1 MKSSGSCL
9 SFIFYK
15 NNKILQAYNPVH
27 KGEYMYLTKD
37 EEKILDGEQGEVME
51 RMFRLLVRLGEIYK
65 ADKMIPV
72 GSVQV
77 AGVSY
82 KSIADP
88 GTEFLEDL
96 AENGAKVKVLT
107 FLNPAGM
114 DLENWQ
120 KLGFPKDFAKKQLR
134 IMDAFKKMGIIVTST
149 CTPYLAGNLPRFR
162 EHIAWSESSA
172 VSFSNSVIG
181 ARTNREGGP
190 SALAAAICGKT
201 PNYDLH
207 LDENRH
213 PHFKIKVDAELE
225 FSSDYGALGYFV
237 GKQVKN
243 KIPYFTGIKDAN
255 TDQLKA
261 LGAAMAASGAVALY
275 HAEGLTPEASLVKKD
290 GLETI
295 NVGKKEIKEVYEKL
309 NSGKEPDIV
318 ILGCPHAS
326 LREISTL
333 AEKLKGKRLKKP
345 LWICTSRVMK
355 DAAERMGF
363 VEIIEKAGGSVVA
376 DTCMVVS
383 PIEEMG
389 YKVTG
394 VDSGKAANYLPG
406 FCKQDVVFADIN
418 KLIEA
423 QT

>member
-1 MKSSGSCL
+1 M
-9 SFIFYK
+9 
-15 NNKILQAYNPVH
+15 H
-27 KGEYMYLTKD
+27 LTKD
-37 EEKILDGEQGEVME
+37 EEKILNGSEGEVKE
-51 RMFRLLVRLGEIYK
+51 RLFRLLVRLGDIYG

-82 KSIADP
+82 KSIGGP
-88 GTEFLEDL
+88 GMEFLKDISSK
-96 AENGAKVKVLT
+96 GTKVKVLT

-114 DLENWQ
+114 DLENWE
-120 KLGFPKDFAKKQLR
+120 KLGFPKEFAKNQLA
-134 IMDAFKKMGIIVTST
+134 IMQSFKEMGIIITST

-201 PNYDLH
+201 PNYGLH
-207 LDENRH
+207 LWEKRQ
-213 PHFKIKVDAELE
+213 PQVKIDVSAKLK
-225 FSSDYGALGYFV
+225 FSSDFGALGYYV

-243 KIPYFTGIKDAN
+243 KIPYFIGIKDAD

-275 HAEGLTPEASLVKKD
+275 HVEGLTPEADLVEKKD
-290 GLETI
+290 LETI
-295 NVGKKEIKEVYEKL
+295 SVVEKELKDTYEKL
-309 NSGKEPDIV
+309 NSGKNPDIV

-326 LREISTL
+326 LKEISL
-333 AEKLKGKRLKKP
+333 VAKQIEGKHLKKP
-345 LWICTSRVMK
+345 LWICTSRMMK
-355 DAAERMGF
+355 EAADRMGF
-363 VEIIEKAGGSVVA
+363 TDIIEKAGGHIVG

-383 PIEEMG
+383 PIEQMG
-389 YKVTG
+389 YKITG
-394 VDSGKAANYLPG
+394 VNSGKAANYLPG
-406 FCKQDVVFADIN
+406 FCKQEVVFSNIYD
-418 KLIEA
+418 LLEG
-423 QT
+423 QQ

>member
-1 MKSSGSCL
+1 
-9 SFIFYK
+9 
-15 NNKILQAYNPVH
+15 
-27 KGEYMYLTKD
+27 MYLTKE

-65 ADKMIPV
+65 ADKMISV

-82 KSIADP
+82 KSIAEP

-96 AENGAKVKVLT
+96 ANKNAKVRVLT

-114 DLENWQ
+114 DLENWE
-120 KLGFPKDFAKKQLR
+120 KIGFPKTFAENQLR
-134 IMDAFKKMGIIVTST
+134 IMNAFKKMGIIITST

-201 PNYDLH
+201 PNYNLH
-207 LDENRH
+207 LDDNRH
-213 PHFKIKVDAELE
+213 PNVKIKVDVDLE
-225 FSSDYGALGYFV
+225 YSSDFGALGYFV

-243 KIPYFTGIKDAN
+243 KIPYFTDIKDAN

-275 HAEGLTPEASLVKKD
+275 HAEGLTPEAELVKKD
-290 GLETI
+290 NLETI
-295 NVGKKEIKEVYEKL
+295 NVGKQELKEVYEKL

-326 LREISTL
+326 LREISIL
-333 AEKLKGKRLKKP
+333 ADKLKGKKLKKP

-355 DAAERMGF
+355 EAAERMGF
-363 VEIIEKAGGSVVA
+363 VEIIEKAGGCIVA

-389 YKVTG
+389 FKITG

-406 FCKQDVVFADIN
+406 FCKQEVVFADIN
-418 KLIEA
+418 KLIEV

>member
-1 MKSSGSCL
+1 
-9 SFIFYK
+9 
-15 NNKILQAYNPVH
+15 
-27 KGEYMYLTKD
+27 MYLTKE
-37 EEKILDGEQGEVME
+37 EEKILNGDQGEVRE
-51 RMFRLLVRLGEIYK
+51 RLFRLLVRLGDIYG

-82 KSIADP
+82 KSIGDP
-88 GTEFLEDL
+88 GTEFLEDI
-96 AENGAKVKVLT
+96 ASKNVKVKVLT

-114 DLENWQ
+114 DLENWE
-120 KLGFPKDFAKKQLR
+120 KIGFPKDFAKNQLR
-134 IMDAFKKMGIIVTST
+134 IMNAFKQMGIIVTST

-190 SALAAAICGKT
+190 SALAAAICGRT
-201 PNYDLH
+201 PNYGLH
-207 LDENRH
+207 LWEKRQ
-213 PHFKIKVDAELE
+213 PTIKIHVDVELE
-225 FSSDYGALGYFV
+225 FSSDFGALGYYV

-243 KIPYFTGIKDAN
+243 KIPYFTGIKNAN
-255 TDQLKA
+255 TDHLKA

-275 HAEGLTPEASLVKKD
+275 HVDGLTPEADLVKKNS
-290 GLETI
+290 LETI
-295 NVGKKEIKEVYEKL
+295 DVTKKELDATYEKL
-309 NSGKEPDIV
+309 NSGKNPDIV

-333 AEKLKGKRLKKP
+333 ADKLNGKHLKKP
-345 LWICTSRVMK
+345 IWICTSRVMK
-355 DAAERMGF
+355 EAADRMGF
-363 VEIIEKAGGSVVA
+363 TKIIERAGGFIVA

-383 PIEEMG
+383 PIEQMG
-389 YKVTG
+389 YKTTG
-394 VDSGKAANYLPG
+394 VNSGKAANYLPG
-406 FCKQDVVFADIN
+406 FCKQEVVFANIN
-418 KLIEA
+418 KLIEV

>member
-1 MKSSGSCL
+1 
-9 SFIFYK
+9 
-15 NNKILQAYNPVH
+15 
-27 KGEYMYLTKD
+27 MYLTKE
-37 EEKILDGEQGEVME
+37 EEKILDGDKGEVEE
-51 RMFRLLVRLGEIYK
+51 RMFRLLVRLGEIYS

-82 KSIADP
+82 KSISDP
-88 GTEFLEDL
+88 GTEFLEDV
-96 AENGAKVKVLT
+96 ASKGAKVKVLT
-107 FLNPAGM
+107 YLNPAGM
-114 DLENWQ
+114 DLENWE
-120 KLGFPKDFAKKQLR
+120 KIGFPKEFAKNQLR
-134 IMDAFKKMGIIVTST
+134 IMNAFKNMGIVVTST

-190 SALAAAICGKT
+190 SALAAAICGVT
-201 PNYDLH
+201 PNYGLH
-207 LDENRH
+207 LWEKRQPNI
-213 PHFKIKVDAELE
+213 KIKVDVELD
-225 FSSDYGALGYFV
+225 FNSDFGALGYLV

-243 KIPYFTGIKDAN
+243 KIPYFTGIKNAN
-255 TDQLKA
+255 TDHLKS

-275 HAEGLTPEASLVKKD
+275 HIEELTPEADLVEKK

-295 NVGKKEIKEVYEKL
+295 EVGKKELDDTYDKL

-333 AEKLKGKRLKKP
+333 ANKLIDKHLKKP
-345 LWICTSRVMK
+345 IWICTSRVMK
-355 DAAERMGF
+355 EAADRMGF
-363 VEIIEKAGGSVVA
+363 SDIIERAGGHIVA

-383 PIEEMG
+383 PIEKMG
-389 YKVTG
+389 YKTTG
-394 VDSGKAANYLPG
+394 VNSGKAANYLPG
-406 FCKQDVVFADIN
+406 FCKQQVVFANIN
-418 KLIEA
+418 KLIEV
-423 QT
+423 QL